1 MSKAEEVHGRTR
13 MRDRH
18 HLAHV
23 AILVRIG
30 MLADPDLIGA
40 VGHSMNRGNSGCV
53 VADALVVPV
62 GLDDVADRD
71 LAEGRYALEFLDL
84 RVRLKNPRAQMC

>member
-1 MSKAEEVHGRTR
+1 
-13 MRDRH
+13 
-18 HLAHV
+18 
-23 AILVRIG
+23 
-30 MLADPDLIGA
+30 
-40 VGHSMNRGNSGCV
+40 MNRGNSGCV